1 MNLASI
7 IFFATILNKR
17 FPFFSES
24 KVSQLLS
31 YFEIYTFQ
39 VETRDKRNN
48 NDKILEKRRKKNKET
63 YQFINTKYTK
73 VFKSQK
79 TRLYA

>member
-31 YFEIYTFQ
+31 YFEIYTLQ

-48 NDKILEKRRKKNKET
+48 NDKILEKRRKKTKKL
-63 YQFINTKYTK
+63 IN
-73 VFKSQK
+73 S
-79 TRLYA
+79 